1 MLYLFAGMCTMQW
14 VSLGPGDKSSGPPQR
29 RSHGESQAAL
39 CSMARKGLQYPMYL
53 RRRKYPEVNQSV
65 WKMHSSFLTLHFPQ
79 CPPPDQTQLCPATSS
94 LGARTPRVSMAVS
107 TRGLLSHHIW
117 QNGTD
122 LTQCPQTD
130 SSWSQISPAIVSVP
144 SSYTLNLWHWA
155 GFLFTVFKGSLDA

>member
-14 VSLGPGDKSSGPPQR
+14 VSLGPGDESSGPPQR
-29 RSHGESQAAL
+29 RSNGESQAAL

-53 RRRKYPEVNQSV
+53 RSQKYPEVNQSV

-122 LTQCPQTD
+122 LTQCPQTRLQLKPNI
-130 SSWSQISPAIVSVP
+130 SCNHFCSIILYLEFMALSWFP
-144 SSYTLNLWHWA
+144 LHC
-155 GFLFTVFKGSLDA
+155 F